1 MDEILKAR
9 VRRIYAAIGEDITDD
24 LSKFTPALWRTR
36 SHALHEPRLGG
47 GLSDEQLSNLAH
59 IAINNVANLRNHL

>member
-24 LSKFTPALWRTR
+24 LSKFTPVFGERDRMLFTNQDG
-36 SHALHEPRLGG
+36 GG